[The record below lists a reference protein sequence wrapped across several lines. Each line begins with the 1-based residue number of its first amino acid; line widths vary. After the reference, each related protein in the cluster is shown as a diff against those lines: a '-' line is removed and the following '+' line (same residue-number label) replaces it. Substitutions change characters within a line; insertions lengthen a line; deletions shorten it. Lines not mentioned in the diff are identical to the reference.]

1 MSNEKTSGDAY
12 VYSTLASPQRYV
24 NYAAGP
30 GDLPV
35 PKGEGVLIHGGAN
48 VAQRKTLITPRGVAT
63 PVSAADLAYLMENPV
78 FKLHQKNG
86 FVLVESRSIDP
97 ERAAGDMNSA
107 DPSRQL
113 EAGDFE
119 VEAKNEDGHGAEPIP
134 ADAKP
139 KRGASP
145 ARKRTR

>member
-1 MSNEKTSGDAY
+1 MSNEKTSGDMY

-24 NYAAGP
+24 NYSAGP
-30 GDLPV
+30 GDLPI

-63 PVSAADLAYLMENPV
+63 PVSAADLAYLMENPI
-78 FKLHQKNG
+78 FKLHQQNG
-86 FVLVESRSIDP
+86 FVLVEPRSIDP

-113 EAGDFE
+113 SDGDFE
-119 VEAKNEDGHGAEPIP
+119 IEATDEDGHAAEPIP
-134 ADAKP
+134 ATAKP
-139 KRGASP
+139 KRSASP
-145 ARKRTR
+145 AKKRTR